1 MNISTKNPDEAGLLD
16 YLKQLEKRISRIE
29 AHLEL
34 APAVTGTP
42 AAASSP
48 AARSEEAAEDD
59 LELHI
64 GQQWFSRIGILVLT
78 VGMMLLLMLP
88 YEGVPAVMPSLFGFV
103 LTAVVMGLSYYWRTT
118 FENLS
123 RYMLGAGMV
132 ILFVAA
138 LRLHF
143 WGSEA
148 VIASRAAVVVLLLAV
163 VALQLLTAVRRNSVS
178 LSGLSLLMGYG
189 VALISDQPYL
199 LFTIIT
205 LMSAATAYL
214 NIKYGWQN
222 LIFLGIVLS
231 YLSHFLWFLNNP
243 LMGNALQLVEAPFG
257 NIYFVLLY
265 MAIFALGILY
275 RHSSLTE
282 NAKTISSA
290 FFACFGGYGL
300 FLILTVLK
308 FPAHLALSHVLASL
322 LLLGAAMLFWKR
334 EKSRYAT
341 FFYAMSGYAALS
353 VAIIARFESP
363 EFFVWLSWQSIVVI
377 STAIWFRSKFIIV
390 ANFFIFLMILLAYV
404 IVAGKVSTVSIGL
417 GVVAL
422 LSARILNW
430 QKDRLEL
437 RTDFMRYAYLIT
449 AFFIFPYALYHSVPE
464 AYVALSWIGVSVFY
478 YLMSVWLKNNKY
490 RWMALLNLILT
501 VLYLFITGSSQ
512 LDPVLRVVSFL
523 ILGVVLLLIS
533 LAYNRMR
540 IKRETKTPNPPES
553 N

>member
-1 MNISTKNPDEAGLLD
+1 M
-16 YLKQLEKRISRIE
+16 
-29 AHLEL
+29 
-34 APAVTGTP
+34 
-42 AAASSP
+42 
-48 AARSEEAAEDD
+48 
-59 LELHI
+59 
-64 GQQWFSRIGILVLT
+64 IL
-78 VGMMLLLMLP
+78 
-88 YEGVPAVMPSLFGFV
+88 Y
-103 LTAVVMGLSYYWRTT
+103 
-118 FENLS
+118 
-123 RYMLGAGMV
+123 
-132 ILFVAA
+132 VAA

-143 WGSEA
+143 WGGEA
-148 VIASRAAVVVLLLAV
+148 VIASRTAVVMLLLVV
-163 VALQLLTAVRRNSVS
+163 VALQLITAVRRNSVS

-199 LFTIIT
+199 LFMIVA
-205 LMSAATAYL
+205 LMAAATAYL

-222 LIFLGIVLS
+222 LIFLGIFLS

-243 LMGNALQLVEAPFG
+243 LLGHPLQLVESPFG
-257 NIYFVLLY
+257 NVYFVLIY

-275 RHSSLTE
+275 RHPSLPE
-282 NAKTISSA
+282 NARTISSA

-334 EKSRYAT
+334 EQSRYAT

-363 EFFVWLSWQSIVVI
+363 DFFVWLSWQSIVVI

-390 ANFFIFLMILLAYV
+390 ANFFIFLLILLAYV

-417 GVVAL
+417 GIVAL

-437 RTDFMRYAYLIT
+437 RTDFMRYAYLVT

-501 VLYLFITGSSQ
+501 VLYLFVMGSSQ

-540 IKRETKTPNPPES
+540 MKRETKAPNPPES